1 MQGYLLQRLAL
12 VAFVLLGV
20 SILVFAVT
28 RLTPGDPARVML
40 GPRATEDQVAQLR
53 TAYGLDQP
61 LYVQYV
67 TWLSRVVRGDLGE
80 SIQLHRPV
88 LNEVAERF
96 RGPLILASAAMLIG
110 FSLGIGIGVA
120 AAARANTVLDRAL
133 MSLALLGISLPPFW
147 VGLILII
154 IFTLLLRWLPAT
166 GMLSP
171 TGGGGPL
178 DVLVHLVLPS
188 ISLAVGPLAGIARLT
203 RANMLAGLGQP
214 YGRTARAQGLPPLTV
229 VMRHVFRNTL
239 VGTVTLLGLQAGW
252 LLAGTVYI
260 ETVFAWPGLGSM
272 LVNAILQR
280 DYPLV
285 QGGVL
290 LVSTVYVLINLA
302 TDTLYLYL
310 DPPFLHACALAPHL
324 QPGN

>member
-1 MQGYLLQRLAL
+1 MQSYLFQRLGL
-12 VAFVLLGV
+12 VIFVLLGV
-20 SILVFAVT
+20 SVLVFAVT

-61 LYVQYV
+61 LYVQYAA
-67 TWLSRVVRGDLGE
+67 WLSRVVRGDLGE

-88 LNEVAERF
+88 LTEVAERF
-96 RGPLILASAAMLIG
+96 RGTLILAGAAMLIS
-110 FSLGIGIGVA
+110 FVLGIVIGVA
-120 AAARANTVLDRAL
+120 SAARANTLLDRAL

-178 DVLVHLVLPS
+178 DILVHLVLPS
-188 ISLAVGPLAGIARLT
+188 ISLAVVPLAVIARLT
-203 RANMLAGLGQP
+203 RANMLEVLGQL
-214 YGRTARAQGLPPLTV
+214 YVRTARAKGLPPLTV

-239 VGTVTLLGLQAGW
+239 VGGLQAGW

-310 DPPFLHACALAPHL
+310 DPRLRH
-324 QPGN
+324 G

>member
-1 MQGYLLQRLAL
+1 M
-12 VAFVLLGV
+12 
-20 SILVFAVT
+20 
-28 RLTPGDPARVML
+28 
-40 GPRATEDQVAQLR
+40 AQLR

-67 TWLSRVVRGDLGE
+67 SWLSRVVRGDLGE

-88 LNEVAERF
+88 LAEVAERF
-96 RGPLILASAAMLIG
+96 RGTLILAVAAMLIS
-110 FSLGIGIGVA
+110 FVLGIVIGVA
-120 AAARANTVLDRAL
+120 SAARANTFLDRAL

-188 ISLAVGPLAGIARLT
+188 ISLAVVPLAVIARLT
-203 RANMLAGLGQP
+203 RANMLEVLGQL
-214 YGRTARAQGLPPLTV
+214 YVRTARAKGLPPLTV

-310 DPPFLHACALAPHL
+310 DPRLRHA
-324 QPGN
+324 

>member
-1 MQGYLLQRLAL
+1 MQSYLVQRLVL
-12 VAFVLLGV
+12 VVFVLLGV
-20 SILVFAVT
+20 SVLVFAVT

-61 LYVQYV
+61 IHVQYV
-67 TWLSRVVRGDLGE
+67 TWLSRVVHGDLGE

-96 RGPLILASAAMLIG
+96 RGTLILAGAAMVIS
-110 FSLGIGIGVA
+110 FVLGIGFGIT
-120 AAARANTVLDRAL
+120 AAARANTLLDRAL

-154 IFTLLLRWLPAT
+154 VFTLLLRWLPAT
-166 GMLSP
+166 GMLSA
-171 TGGGGPL
+171 TGGGGPG
-178 DVLVHLVLPS
+178 DVLVHLILPAV
-188 ISLAVGPLAGIARLT
+188 SLAVVPLAVIARLT
-203 RANMLAGLGQP
+203 RANMLEVLGQL
-214 YGRTARAQGLPPLTV
+214 YVRTARAKGLPPLTV
-229 VMRHVFRNTL
+229 VLRHVFRNTL
-239 VGTVTLLGLQAGW
+239 VGTITLLGLEAGW

-290 LVSTVYVLINLA
+290 LVATTYVLINLA

-310 DPPFLHACALAPHL
+310 DPRLRHA
-324 QPGN
+324 

>member
-1 MQGYLLQRLAL
+1 
-12 VAFVLLGV
+12 
-20 SILVFAVT
+20 
-28 RLTPGDPARVML
+28 
-40 GPRATEDQVAQLR
+40 LR

-61 LYVQYV
+61 LHVQYL

-88 LNEVAERF
+88 LAEVAERF
-96 RGPLILASAAMLIG
+96 RGTLILAIAAMLIA
-110 FSLGIGIGVA
+110 FSLGIGFGVA
-120 AAARANTVLDRAL
+120 AAARANTLLDRAL

-154 IFTLLLRWLPAT
+154 VFTLLLRWLPAT
-166 GMLSP
+166 GMLSA
-171 TGGGGPL
+171 TGSGGPG
-178 DVLVHLVLPS
+178 DVLVHLILPS
-188 ISLAVGPLAGIARLT
+188 VSLAVVPLAVIARLT
-203 RANMLAGLGQP
+203 RANMLEVVGQL
-214 YGRTARAQGLPPLTV
+214 YVRTARAKGLPPRTV
-229 VMRHVFRNTL
+229 IMRHVFRNTL
-239 VGTVTLLGLQAGW
+239 VGTITLLGLQAGW

-290 LVSTVYVLINLA
+290 LVSTTYVLINLA
-302 TDTLYLYL
+302 TDTLYVYL
-310 DPPFLHACALAPHL
+310 DPRLRHA
-324 QPGN
+324 